1 LTPIALTD
9 RGFRIKGHVAEWLRS
24 GLQNR
29 LRRFNSGRGLHSKGF
44 PSDPVRDTL
53 VLGSESMRAYR
64 LPQATGIDAL
74 TKADLPQPKPAHRQ
88 VLVKVLAC
96 SLNFRDLAI
105 VLGRYRMP
113 TKANVVPLSD
123 GAGEV
128 VEVGAGV
135 TRVKVGDRVAG
146 NFFQRWPGGH
156 AGAETQASALGGSLD
171 GMLCEYAVLEE
182 EGVVKL
188 PAHLSYQEGACLPCA
203 GVTAWNAL
211 VEHGRVIAGQT
222 VLVQGTGGVSIF
234 ALQFSK
240 LFGADVIATSSSDAK
255 LERAKKLGASHGVN
269 YKTTPDWDKAAVE
282 LTGGVGVDQVVEVGG
297 AGTIAKSLGALRMGG
312 KISMIGVLSG
322 AADLNPMLIMGK
334 RANVQGISVGSTQMF
349 EAMNRAIAVG
359 KMKPVIDKVFG
370 FDEAPAAF
378 HHLQSAQHFGKV
390 VIDLS

>member
-1 LTPIALTD
+1 
-9 RGFRIKGHVAEWLRS
+9 
-24 GLQNR
+24 
-29 LRRFNSGRGLHSKGF
+29 
-44 PSDPVRDTL
+44 
-53 VLGSESMRAYR
+53 MRAFQ

-74 TKADLPQPKPAHRQ
+74 TKVDLPQPKPAYRQ

-105 VLGRYRMP
+105 VTGRYRMP
-113 TKANVVPLSD
+113 SKPNLVPLSD

-128 VEVGAGV
+128 VEIGPGV

-146 NFFQRWPGGH
+146 NFFQRWPGGR
-156 AGAETQASALGGSLD
+156 ASADTQASALGGSID
-171 GMLCEYAVLEE
+171 GMLRDHAVLEE

-211 VEHGRVIAGQT
+211 VEHGGLTAGQT

-234 ALQFSK
+234 ALQFCK
-240 LFGADVIATSSSDAK
+240 LFGAQVIATSSSDAK

-282 LTGGVGVDQVVEVGG
+282 LTGGIGVDQVVEVGG
-297 AGTIAKSLGALRMGG
+297 AGTIAKSLGALRSGG
-312 KISMIGVLSG
+312 KVSMIGVLSG
-322 AADLNPMLIMGK
+322 AADLNPMLILGK
-334 RANVQGISVGSTQMF
+334 RASVQGISVGSTQMF

-359 KMKPVIDKVFG
+359 KMKPVIDKVFA
-370 FDEAPAAF
+370 FDETPAAF
-378 HHLQSAQHFGKV
+378 QHLQSAQHFGKV
-390 VIDLS
+390 VIDLA